1 MKYAIVVLAA
11 CSLAA
16 AGAAGQAQKAAKD
29 DRPAA
34 QSQAKPEGEA
44 LAYTLNWPSGLSLG
58 EGRLQSSEAGGRRT
72 SSLSLDASL
81 PGYAITDSYSSVSE
95 GDFCSTEFTKKFTHG
110 SKTTEEKT
118 TFDLEQRSATRETLN
133 PAGAGKSQFSTPAC
147 PRDALTF
154 LAFLRREL
162 AQGRLPQTEKIY
174 FGAPYEISLKF
185 VAVERIKM
193 GEKTVDAD
201 HLSATAKGPASSIE
215 FEMYFARDA
224 ARTPLRVD
232 VPFPLGTFSMELA
245 R

>member
-1 MKYAIVVLAA
+1 MKYAIALFAA
-11 CSLAA
+11 CWFA
-16 AGAAGQAQKAAKD
+16 AGAAGQAQKAAQDEKAAAQAQA
-29 DRPAA
+29 RPAG
-34 QSQAKPEGEA
+34 EG
-44 LAYTLNWPSGLSLG
+44 LAYILSWPSGLSLG
-58 EGRLQSSEAGGRRT
+58 EGRLQSSEAGGRRK

-110 SKTTEEKT
+110 SKMTEEKT
-118 TFDLEQRSATRETLN
+118 TFDLQQRSATRETLN
-133 PAGAGKSQFSTPAC
+133 PPGAGKSQFSTPAC
-147 PRDALTF
+147 PRDALAF
-154 LAFLRREL
+154 LAFLRSEL

-185 VAVERIKM
+185 VAVEKIKA
-193 GEKTVDAD
+193 GEKTIDAD